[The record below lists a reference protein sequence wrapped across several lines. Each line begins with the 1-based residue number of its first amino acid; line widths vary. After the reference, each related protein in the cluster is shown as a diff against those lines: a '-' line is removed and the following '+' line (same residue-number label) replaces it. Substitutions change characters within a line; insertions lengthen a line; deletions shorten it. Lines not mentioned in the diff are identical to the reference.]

1 MQFQRRKTWKQTN
14 TRLESNSLIH
24 HDPSYIIILWSW
36 TQAAKKKH
44 IDLRH
49 MLQYYI
55 VFINTT
61 QALKPESLCNKH
73 HIQRF
78 RRTWLVFNYIMSG
91 STLFSS
97 ACVVKDLYLPLP
109 CTRTFF
115 GLPFCNT
122 IWSRCLVAEWFT
134 LSTKILRLVYN
145 GLQQSRLLKADDT
158 TNRATAWWNHVVI
171 KLNNN
176 MEVMFHVRRSV
187 RLITSEVLYLCV
199 NEHEFGRPNWIV
211 IWTSKVPKVV
221 PRTPSLPQPQAKHTK
236 LNGFL
241 WNVLQV
247 TSCC

>member
-36 TQAAKKKH
+36 TQAAKKKT
-44 IDLRH
+44 
-49 MLQYYI
+49 YW
-55 VFINTT
+55 FTT
-61 QALKPESLCNKH
+61 YVTILYCIYQHYTS
-73 HIQRF
+73 
-78 RRTWLVFNYIMSG
+78 TWLVFNYIMSG